1 MTSSAMRESDSEIRR
16 YRLLEGPGG
25 TELQSLSDLAARVF
39 DVPLAAINVLTSTQQ
54 HQIATTGFP
63 PSVQPREESMCATL
77 AFERGAVVI
86 PDASRDPL
94 FADMG
99 VVKGRPGVRFYASAP
114 LRTPAGVPL
123 GRLCVFDV
131 KPGQAT
137 EGQREMLTFMAERVT
152 DVLELRL
159 RSTQLEDFLRELTQ
173 VRDELARS
181 NEALWHFASQ
191 ISHDLRNPLMGVRAN
206 AELLAG
212 EPAILAD
219 PELSDIVEHIT
230 DSARGMT
237 RMIQEVLAHA
247 KQGGGRPRHDW
258 VDLAEVT
265 DRVLLDLSPL
275 IRETQAQVRVDDL
288 PRVPGDGELLY
299 SVLSNVLTNSL
310 KFTRD
315 DVTPEVQVM
324 ASRQGSCWR
333 ICVMDNGIGVP
344 AGQEKSIF
352 LPYVR
357 ARRGDGEP
365 ARPGYGI
372 GLATVHR
379 IITAHEGRVGME
391 PRQEGGTTVWFE
403 LPAHMPDLRQE
414 DAAASRTT
422 GLPRSVTTG

>member
-1 MTSSAMRESDSEIRR
+1 MHSPARRESDREIHR
-16 YRLLEGPGG
+16 YRLLDRPGG
-25 TELQSLSDLAARVF
+25 TELQSLTDLAARMF
-39 DVPLAAINVLTSTQQ
+39 DVPLAAINILTSTQQ
-54 HQIATTGFP
+54 HQIATTGFSP
-63 PSVQPREESMCATL
+63 AVQPREESMCATL
-77 AFERGAVVI
+77 SFDRGAVII
-86 PDASRDPL
+86 PDASQDPL

-99 VVKGRPGVRFYASAP
+99 VVKGWPGVRFYASAP
-114 LRTPAGVPL
+114 LRTPGGVPL

-131 KPGQAT
+131 KPGDAT
-137 EGQREMLTFMAERVT
+137 EEQREMLTFMAARVT

-159 RSTQLEDFLRELTQ
+159 RSTQLEESLQELTQ
-173 VRDELARS
+173 VRDELTRS

-191 ISHDLRNPLMGVRAN
+191 VSHDLRNPLMGVRAN

-212 EPAILAD
+212 EPAVLAD
-219 PELSDIVEHIT
+219 PELSDIVGHIT

-247 KQGGGRPRHDW
+247 KEGGGRPSRDW

-265 DRVLLDLSPL
+265 DRALLDLSPL
-275 IRETQAQVRVDDL
+275 IRETQARVRVDDL
-288 PRVPGDGELLY
+288 PRVPGDPELLY
-299 SVLSNVLTNSL
+299 SVFANVLTNSL
-310 KFTRD
+310 KFTRT
-315 DVTPEVQVM
+315 DVTPEVHVT
-324 ASRQGSCWR
+324 ATRQDSCWR

-357 ARRGDGEP
+357 ARRDDDES
-365 ARPGYGI
+365 ARAGYGI

-403 LPAHMPDLRQE
+403 LLADMPAGAEE
-414 DAAASRTT
+414 DAAAS
-422 GLPRSVTTG
+422 